1 MIMPL
6 VTTSVTPNHLTTLRL
21 IVGLACAFAFAQ
33 GGYVWGNLGALLLV
47 VSNVIDHADGE
58 LARVTGK
65 TSRFGHFYDLAAD
78 ALVTVLLFVGVGA
91 GVAATS
97 TQGIAQYGILA
108 GTVAGIS
115 VAAIFMMRLQIEEI
129 AGKSGTAQPSWG
141 GFEIEDILYL
151 MPLVT
156 LFNGLHTFLTL
167 AAVGAPAFALWV
179 AVDFIRVMRR
189 RPKAAAVAGLTPL
202 TPLTPGLAAGSAAG
216 SAAAPTAAAAKSVP
230 FAKKIGNST
239 VTSTL
244 SHVDAPLTKP
254 TGRS

>member
-1 MIMPL
+1 MPPKPRTWDARLARQMIMPL
-6 VTTSVTPNHLTTLRL
+6 VTTSVTPNHLTTVRL
-21 IVGLACAFAFAQ
+21 FVGLACAYAFSL
-33 GGYVWGNLGALLLV
+33 GGYMWGNLGALLLV
-47 VSNVIDHADGE
+47 VSNVVDHADGE
-58 LARVTGK
+58 LARVSGK
-65 TSRFGHFYDLAAD
+65 TSRIGHFYDLAAD
-78 ALVTVLLFVGVGA
+78 ALVTILLFVGVGA

-97 TQGIAQYGILA
+97 SHGIAQYGVLA

-129 AGKSGTAQPSWG
+129 AGKSGTAQPNWG

-189 RPKAAAVAGLTPL
+189 RPR
-202 TPLTPGLAAGSAAG
+202 AAG
-216 SAAAPTAAAAKSVP
+216 AAAAKPMP
-230 FAKKIGNST
+230 FTQQMGNGA